1 MNLLSTDLAAIVA
14 AMLVAVSAWAI
25 RSQSHARHEA
35 RVRLLRE
42 TTESLHRKAEEAAR
56 FRSVGEMPM
65 QGPST
70 PSRPSQVFPA

>member
-14 AMLVAVSAWAI
+14 AILVAVSAWAI

-42 TTESLHRKAEEAAR
+42 TTESLRRKAEAAAR
-56 FRSVGEMPM
+56 FSSVAGVPV
-65 QGPST
+65 QGSSAQT
-70 PSRPSQVFPA
+70 KPSQVFPA

>member
-1 MNLLSTDLAAIVA
+1 MNLLSTDLAAIL
-14 AMLVAVSAWAI
+14 MAVSAWAI

-56 FRSVGEMPM
+56 FRAVAGVPA
-65 QGPST
+65 QGSAAPAK
-70 PSRPSQVFPA
+70 PSQVFPA

>member
-14 AMLVAVSAWAI
+14 AILVAVSAWAI

-42 TTESLHRKAEEAAR
+42 TTEALHRRAEAGTR
-56 FRSVGEMPM
+56 FRSVGDMAMP
-65 QGPST
+65 GPST
-70 PSRPSQVFPA
+70 PTKPSQVFPA

>member
-14 AMLVAVSAWAI
+14 AILVAVSAWAV
-25 RSQSHARHEA
+25 RAQSHARHEA

-56 FRSVGEMPM
+56 FRAVAGMPV
-65 QGPST
+65 QGSAA
-70 PSRPSQVFPA
+70 SAKPSQVFPA